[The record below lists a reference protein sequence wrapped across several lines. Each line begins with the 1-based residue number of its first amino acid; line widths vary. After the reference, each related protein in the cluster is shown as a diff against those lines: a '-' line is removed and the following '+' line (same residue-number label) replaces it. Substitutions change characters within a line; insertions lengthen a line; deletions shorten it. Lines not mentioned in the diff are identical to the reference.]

1 VPDVAFTGL
10 APWMS
15 VKKLDTGAF
24 IQGTPTANDAYTA
37 ATITVYADNNIGNF
51 ATQTFTV
58 SVTNAAAQIAFK
70 NQPGTTAYGG
80 VPYTY
85 AALNNGP
92 VPTGLTITCKLSGS
106 SNIPAVPNTPN
117 WPQWLSWNGIT
128 LSGTP
133 PGSEVGKSYDFQILG
148 THGQVYGYLRWTLDI
163 ELPTAVSFAA
173 ADVNDDQAVDV
184 VDVQLVVNW
193 ILGLSQPP
201 VTTLSTPL
209 HGDVNAD
216 NSRDVVDIQAVVNK
230 ILAP

>member
-1 VPDVAFTGL
+1 
-10 APWMS
+10 MS

-24 IQGTPTANDAYTA
+24 IQGAPTANDAYTA
-37 ATITVYADNNIGNF
+37 ATITVYADNGIGNF

-58 SVTNAAAQIAFK
+58 SVTNASAQIAFK
-70 NQPGTTAYGG
+70 NQPGTTAFAS

-128 LSGTP
+128 LTGTP

-193 ILGLSQPP
+193 MLALTP
-201 VTTLSTPL
+201 VPGPTTAVPL
-209 HGDVNAD
+209 AGDVNGDA
-216 NSRDVVDIQAVVNK
+216 SRDVVDVQAVVNR
-230 ILAP
+230 ILSP